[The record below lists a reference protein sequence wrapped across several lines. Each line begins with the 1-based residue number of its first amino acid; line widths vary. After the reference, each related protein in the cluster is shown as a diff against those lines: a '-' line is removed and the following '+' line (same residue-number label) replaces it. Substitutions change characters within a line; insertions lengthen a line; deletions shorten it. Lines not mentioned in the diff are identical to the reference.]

1 MVPLYPCVHS
11 GCLVLATP
19 EAADDVPVLVCFG
32 EPAVHHN
39 DIGEMILY
47 IATLADRALQFAN
60 KIGIISTI
68 YQYYPDHALSIL
80 CLT

>member
-1 MVPLYPCVHS
+1 M
-11 GCLVLATP
+11 LATP
-19 EAADDVPVLVCFG
+19 EAADDVPVPVCFG

-39 DIGEMILY
+39 NNDGEMILY

-60 KIGIISTI
+60 KIGIISNI
-68 YQYYPDHALSIL
+68 YQYYPNHVLYIL